1 MAQTRRDSEPI
12 VKNETEEEV
21 VAIKHENE
29 NEEKVVEKAVKIES
43 AEEIAVQDVEIK
55 NEEEVVEQDVE
66 IESAGVAVKKENKNV
81 PKTRFP
87 CFRRQM
93 AGERFN
99 TKYSITLH
107 KIIGGSPMEP
117 ISSGK
122 AELDATC
129 GKFLRPRIGDDA
141 SVNMFTR
148 WILHPFQP
156 GALLG
161 ITGHL
166 FLPASGTVFLND
178 PNPGGYFSLFVTPYV
193 YKNAKLVELTSWWQY
208 VGLFIVEK
216 PGANDD
222 DEIQTVTTWGQ
233 MWENKEEAYPAS
245 AEMWVEALTTKA
257 TWSHSLPAFLANNDD
272 DTVKFCFEAV
282 GERTL
287 TRATLKAASHDVQVK
302 VTRKLVHAEILAS
315 EFNNL
320 KFVKLDKPFYD
331 NLIDKCYHKH
341 FHRNGE
347 EVVKEGETSSSST
360 TSKKKRKTEP
370 RP

>member
-1 MAQTRRDSEPI
+1 MAQTWRDSEPI

-29 NEEKVVEKAVKIES
+29 NEEEVVEKTFKIES

-81 PKTRFP
+81 PKICFP

-93 AGERFN
+93 TGERFN
-99 TKYSITLH
+99 TKYGITLH
-107 KIIGGSPMEP
+107 KIIGSSPMEP

-129 GKFLRPRIGDDA
+129 GKFLHSRIG
-141 SVNMFTR
+141 N
-148 WILHPFQP
+148 
-156 GALLG
+156 
-161 ITGHL
+161 TGHL

-193 YKNAKLVELTSWWQY
+193 YKNGRLVELTSWWQY
-208 VGLFIVEK
+208 VGEIIVEK

-222 DEIQTVTTWGQ
+222 DEIQAVTTWGQ
-233 MWENKEEAYPAS
+233 MWENKEEAYPAC

-272 DTVKFCFEAV
+272 DTVKKNLEAV

-302 VTRKLVHAEILAS
+302 VTRKLVHAEVLAS

-320 KFVKLDKPFYD
+320 KFIKFDKPFYD

-341 FHRNGE
+341 FHRN
-347 EVVKEGETSSSST
+347 
-360 TSKKKRKTEP
+360 
-370 RP
+370 